1 MPRDVGSRLLRPD
14 FRLLAS
20 SFWLV
25 TFSLTVLAFP
35 LTVFAQAPVVT
46 KVEPPNWWVG
56 HSWNPVRLLVRG
68 ANLQGASVG
77 TAAAGVRIGLT
88 RVNERGTYLFV
99 DLHIDQAA
107 VAGPAPLQVVTT
119 RGTASAPFELTSPL
133 PREGRF
139 QGFSEDDIIYLIMPD
154 RFVNGDPRNDR
165 PAKAP
170 GVFDRARGR
179 YYHGGDLRGIINR
192 IPYLDDLGVTAIWL
206 NPVYDNADHP
216 DYKEVVD
223 GQAATDYHGFHA
235 IDFYAV
241 DEHLGDLS
249 TLREL
254 VEAAHARGMKVIQ
267 DQVANHTCGFH
278 PWVKDA
284 PTPTWFNGT
293 EAEHP
298 ANTFQTHLLMDPRA
312 PESVRRPTLDGWFVN
327 ILPDLNQRD
336 EEAAR
341 YIIQNSL
348 WWVGVSGIDAIRQDT
363 LPYVPRW
370 FWRDWMAALK
380 REYPR
385 LRVVGEVLDGSAAFV
400 SFFQTGRAR
409 WDGVDSG
416 IDTLFDYPL
425 FYGIRRTFAEG
436 RSIREAV
443 NVLHQDHLYPS
454 PEVLIPLLGSHDV
467 QRFMNEPGAT
477 IAGLKLAATL
487 LLTMRGIPQ
496 WYYGDEIAMTGGH
509 DPDNR
514 RDFPGGWTD
523 DPRSAFDASGRTAEQ
538 QEVFEH
544 VRRMMHLRRE
554 IDALRRGRL
563 VHLAINEQT
572 YAFARLSASGTA
584 LVALNNATTPQT
596 FTVDVTPAQIADE
609 AILVDRLGAATPLQ
623 VTRGA
628 VVLTL
633 GPRSAAIF
641 VSK

>member
-1 MPRDVGSRLLRPD
+1 MRSTRLRWPVV
-14 FRLLAS
+14 A
-20 SFWLV
+20 
-25 TFSLTVLAFP
+25 VLAFP
-35 LTVFAQAPVVT
+35 LTAFAQAPVVT
-46 KVEPPNWWVG
+46 KVEPPNWWAG

-68 ANLQGASVG
+68 TNLHGARVES
-77 TAAAGVRIGLT
+77 TAAGVRIGLT
-88 RVNERGTYLFV
+88 RVNERGSYLFV
-99 DLHIDQAA
+99 DVHIDETAA
-107 VAGPAPLQVVTT
+107 AGPQPLRVVT
-119 RGTASAPFELTSPL
+119 RQGTATAPFELAAPL
-133 PREGRF
+133 RPGGRF

-154 RFVNGDPRNDR
+154 RFANGDPGNDR

-170 GVFDRARGR
+170 GVLDRTRGR
-179 YYHGGDLRGIINR
+179 YYHGGDLRGIIDR
-192 IPYLDDLGVTAIWL
+192 LAYLDDLGVTAIWL

-241 DEHLGDLS
+241 DEHLGDMT

-254 VEAAHARGMKVIQ
+254 VDEAHARGMKVIQ

-278 PWVKDA
+278 PWVGDA

-293 EAEHP
+293 EAEHV

-312 PESVRRPTLDGWFVN
+312 PETVRRATLDGWFVD

-336 EEAAR
+336 EEVAR
-341 YIIQNSL
+341 YVIQNSL
-348 WWVGVSGIDAIRQDT
+348 WWVGMSGIDAIRQDT

-385 LRVVGEVLDGSAAFV
+385 LRVVGEVLDGSAPFV
-400 SFFQTGRAR
+400 SFFQRGRAH

-425 FYGIRRTFAEG
+425 FYGIRRAFAEG

-443 NVLHQDHLYPS
+443 SVLHQDYLYPE
-454 PEVLIPLLGSHDV
+454 PDVLIPLLGSHDV

-477 IAGLKLAATL
+477 IAGLKLAATFL
-487 LLTMRGIPQ
+487 MTIRGIPQ
-496 WYYGDEIAMTGGH
+496 WYYGDEIAMAGGN

-514 RDFPGGWTD
+514 RDFPGGWKD
-523 DPRSAFDASGRTAEQ
+523 DPRSAFDPAGRTAE
-538 QEVFEH
+538 EADVFAH
-544 VRRMMHLRRE
+544 VRTVMHLRRE
-554 IDALRRGRL
+554 LEPLRLGRL
-563 VHLAINEQT
+563 VHLGIGEQT
-572 YAFARLSASGTA
+572 YAFARISATGTV
-584 LVALNNATTPQT
+584 LVAFNNATTPQS
-596 FTVDVTPAQIADE
+596 FVVDVTPAQIAGGTT
-609 AILVDRLGAATPLQ
+609 LTDRLGVAPALQ
-623 VTRGA
+623 ITNGKA
-628 VVLTL
+628 SLSL
-633 GPRSAAIF
+633 SPRSAAIY